1 MKRILL
7 VEDDYNLGFVIKDN
21 LQLNGYEVVLCKDGQ
36 SGLNAF
42 KSTSFD
48 LFLLD
53 VMLPKKDGFSL
64 AKEIKI
70 VNKAVPIIFIT
81 AKAMLEDKSTGFQI
95 GADDYITKP
104 FELEELLLRIKAVLK
119 RTHNNTSSKGFH
131 LGNIFFDYINYQLIG
146 NQTKKL
152 TKKEG
157 DLLKLLCLNI
167 NNISK
172 REIILTEIWG
182 DDNYFNGRSLDVFI
196 TKLRKYLKEESSITI
211 DNVHGIGFSLKST

>member
-42 KSTSFD
+42 KSNSFD

-70 VNKAVPIIFIT
+70 VNKDVPIIFIT

-119 RTHNNTSSKGFH
+119 RTHNNISPKGFH

-146 NQTKKL
+146 KQTKKL

-172 REIILTEIWG
+172 REIILTEVWG